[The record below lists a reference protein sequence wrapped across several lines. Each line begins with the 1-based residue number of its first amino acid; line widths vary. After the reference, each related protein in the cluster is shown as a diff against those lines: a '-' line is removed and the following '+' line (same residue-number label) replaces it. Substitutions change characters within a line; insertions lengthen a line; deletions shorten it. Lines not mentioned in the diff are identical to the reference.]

1 MDKKQSLS
9 KEMND
14 LIAFLETLP
23 GVKNL
28 RVYTGEELL
37 QIGDV
42 SPNPRKFREAPFCV
56 FFAKTFH
63 NWPEKREVFDVNHGQ
78 VRVGWTQIRLSKAS

>member
-1 MDKKQSLS
+1 
-9 KEMND
+9 MND

-37 QIGDV
+37 QID
-42 SPNPRKFREAPFCV
+42 PKTETPFV
-56 FFAKTFH
+56 RRAIIRAMNSKKKH
-63 NWPEKREVFDVNHGQ
+63 NVIMFSIFCSETR
-78 VRVGWTQIRLSKAS
+78 